1 VSAADEPSAAP
12 VVVTGLGAV
21 SGAGIGCA
29 ALWACA
35 AEGRDVIAPIRRF
48 AGPELAGVVPG
59 WDDVVLVGDGGA
71 PAQALCVA
79 FATAAAREA
88 IAEAGLDVAAQRVA
102 VVFGTNLYDRP
113 TAMHGMAAA
122 VADAIGATGPRL
134 AVSTA
139 CASSA
144 TAIGLALHLLRGGE
158 VDAVLAGGQRRADA
172 ARCRRVSAR
181 CACSRPNVVHRS
193 APRSGCRS
201 ARARRSSCSS
211 AVTTP
216 RPRGRTADSALLAA
230 GLAADAFHPTS
241 PDPRGEGIAAGVR
254 RALRRGGVDAGEVAY
269 INAHATGT
277 ENNDVAEWRGLVRVF
292 GARAAAVP
300 VSASKSILGHAQGAA
315 GALEAALTLL
325 GHRRRLAPPTLRHV
339 GPRPGVAADAI
350 AEGRPRALAGDVVLS
365 VNAGFGGACAALLFG
380 SAARAVP
387 ARSRPVWLRG
397 TASPGADARGRP
409 AHGGDRGDGPD
420 HAGTDWRCAAVPR
433 DRCHGGPRR
442 RWRALRGVR
451 RPAGGPHQR
460 WCGPAR
466 KPGGAAAS
474 SGSRRHTAP
483 AGYSSRRRARVRAR
497 WGCAGRCRRSPAGL
511 RRPWRRWSSPPTRSA
526 APTTSTGCSPPR
538 STSPRSV
545 KRARRASS
553 SARHRT
559 RPAPIALVGRA
570 LAGAGRREEALR
582 AALAAAGVAG
592 PVPIRE
598 AGPVLA
604 GLHAAFAVLRGGRA
618 MHVAVVADEPGA
630 LACATVWGYRP
641 GSEA

>member
-1 VSAADEPSAAP
+1 MSAADEPSAAP

-35 AEGRDVIAPIRRF
+35 AEGRDVLAPIRRF

-59 WDDVVLVGDGGA
+59 WDDVTLVGDGGA

-158 VDAVLAGGQRRADA
+158 VDAVLAGGSDVLTPLVVGAFRSLRLLAPERCAPLSTPVGLSLGEGAAFLVLERRDHAA
-172 ARCRRVSAR
+172 ARGRV
-181 CACSRPNVVHRS
+181 
-193 APRSGCRS
+193 
-201 ARARRSSCSS
+201 
-211 AVTTP
+211 
-216 RPRGRTADSALLAA
+216 ADSALLAA

-269 INAHATGT
+269 VNAHATGT

-325 GHRRRLAPPTLRHV
+325 GHRRRLAPPTLRYV

-387 ARSRPVWLRG
+387 TRSRPVWLRG
-397 TASPGADARGRP
+397 TASPGGDARDVLRTVVT
-409 AHGGDRGDGPD
+409 
-420 HAGTDWRCAAVPR
+420 AGTDPATRALIGAALLSLGTDATAARGGDGGRCGVFVAQPGVSPTVVRASEEA
-433 DRCHGGPRR
+433 GRR
-442 RWRALRGVR
+442 RGFERVQAAHSARGLLIA
-451 RPAGGPHQR
+451 PAGACACTLGLKGPLS
-460 WCGPAR
+460 AFS
-466 KPGGAAAS
+466 GGAAAALAALVLAADEIGRADDVDWMLAAAVDEPEVGEAS
-474 SGSRRHTAP
+474 ATCVVLGEAP
-483 AGYSSRRRARVRAR
+483 D
-497 WGCAGRCRRSPAGL
+497 PA
-511 RRPWRRWSSPPTRSA
+511 
-526 APTTSTGCSPPR
+526 
-538 STSPRSV
+538 
-545 KRARRASS
+545 
-553 SARHRT
+553 
-559 RPAPIALVGRA
+559 APIALVGRA

-604 GLHAAFAVLRGGRA
+604 GLHAAFAVLRGGQA